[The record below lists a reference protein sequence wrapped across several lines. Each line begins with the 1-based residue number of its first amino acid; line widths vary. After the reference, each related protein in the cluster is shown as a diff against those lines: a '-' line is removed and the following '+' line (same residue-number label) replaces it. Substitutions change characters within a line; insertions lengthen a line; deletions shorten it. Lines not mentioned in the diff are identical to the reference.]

1 MSLIGYHLAG
11 PAGAPVLVLGP
22 SLGSTMEVWRPH
34 LDTLS
39 RDHRVLRY
47 DLLGHATSR
56 VPPGPYTLDQL
67 GRAVLEVLDEAGAE
81 RVRYAG
87 VSLGGMIGMW
97 LAVHAPE
104 RIERLALICTS
115 AYLPPAEGWTQRA
128 ALVRARGCG
137 AVADT
142 VVGRW
147 FTDGFR
153 ARSPEVAAAYRQM
166 IAATDPEG
174 YAGCCEA
181 IGAMDQRDSIAG
193 ITAPTLVVAGR
204 DDPSTPAEHGG
215 LIAATV
221 PGARFVIVA
230 DAAHL
235 AVVERAPEVGALL
248 TGFLEEA
255 R

>member
-1 MSLIGYHLAG
+1 MSQLGYDLTG
-11 PAGAPVLVLGP
+11 PPGAPVLVLGP
-22 SLGSTMEVWRPH
+22 SLGCTRQLWQPQLEA
-34 LDTLS
+34 LS
-39 RDHRVLRY
+39 RHHRVVSC
-47 DLLGHATSR
+47 DLLGHGTSQ
-56 VPPGPYTLDQL
+56 VPSGPYTLDRL
-67 GRAVLEVLDEAGAE
+67 GRAVLDTLDEIGAG

-97 LAVHAPE
+97 IATHHPE
-104 RIERLALICTS
+104 RIEKLALVCTS
-115 AYLPPAEGWTQRA
+115 AHMPPVEGWTERA
-128 ALVRARGCG
+128 ALVRAEGCG

-142 VVGRW
+142 IAGRW
-147 FTDGFR
+147 FTDGFK
-153 ARSPEVAAAYRQM
+153 ARSPGVVAAFRDM

-181 IGAMDQRDSIAG
+181 IGAMDQREAIAG

-204 DDPSTPAEHGG
+204 DDPSTPPEHGG

-221 PGARFVIVA
+221 PGARFAIVE

-248 TGFLEEA
+248 TEFLEA
-255 R
+255 S